1 MSYKLVDEPIKC
13 RIFGNLINVVG
24 PKEETYIPITKISR
38 FTLLKTSPTN
48 EVVYKD
54 LVSDEKGMSFT
65 DIMGEGDWFATD
77 VENVEKVLDQYYAGK
92 HPIIDMLNN
101 RVTFHPDT
109 VHGIRF
115 NVYAIVDTEEFA
127 IRQFYY
133 DVQSASDWEAAY
145 REVVNDWFDPFMKE
159 IDAVYNHGGV

>member
-1 MSYKLVDEPIKC
+1 MAYKLIDEPMNRC
-13 RIFGNLINVVG
+13 RIVGNLINVVNS
-24 PKEETYIPITKISR
+24 KEETYIPIAKISR

-48 EVVYKD
+48 EVVYKN
-54 LVSDEKGMSFT
+54 LVNDEKGMSF
-65 DIMGEGDWFATD
+65 DELMGTTVWSISA
-77 VENVEKVLDQYYAGK
+77 VEKVLSEFYACK
-92 HPIIDMLNN
+92 NPIIDIANN

-115 NVYAIVDTEEFA
+115 NVYAVVDTEDFV

-133 DVQSASDWEAAY
+133 EVQSASDWEAAY
-145 REVVNDWFDPFMKE
+145 REIVNDWFDPFINK